1 MSIKKPTLSIVR
13 LAFVLFTRFL
23 SIDRARGRIDQSFY
37 RMVAPKVCLKWRN
50 AHSCP
55 CSSKLATARS
65 GIIN

>member
-1 MSIKKPTLSIVR
+1 MSVKANLIHSKVGFCVVTG
-13 LAFVLFTRFL
+13 FL
-23 SIDRARGRIDQSFY
+23 SIDRAHGRIDQSFY

-55 CSSKLATARS
+55 CSSKLATRS